1 MYTNFVVH
9 EHNAKKAGLH
19 HDLRIEIDGVLQSFV
34 VPKLVS
40 ETERRLAIKV
50 DDHAL
55 SYFNFEGTIP
65 DDSYGAGTVKIY
77 DTGECKVV
85 LNKGSYFIEF
95 FGLKL
100 TGTWDLRLF
109 DERNRKYLLIKQSK
123 LAYETYKKK
132 MREARRSLLYV

>member
-1 MYTNFVVH
+1 MHTRFVVH

-40 ETERRLAIKV
+40 DTERRLAIKV

-55 SYFNFEGTIP
+55 SYFDFQGTIP
-65 DDSYGAGTVKIY
+65 EGSYGAGTVKIY

-95 FGLKL
+95 FGLRL
-100 TGTWDLRLF
+100 THTWVLRLF
-109 DERNRKYLLIKQSK
+109 DANNRKYLLIKQSEK
-123 LAYETYKKK
+123 EYVAYKKNMVRK
-132 MREARRSLLYV
+132 GSYID